1 MQCKTSPVCQ
11 KQPGKDRVE
20 CSVRPVLSA
29 RPNVPH
35 PPTTLQGLGEI
46 VSGRLQVMDR
56 WELAELFKWS
66 LVIVQVM
73 RTEVCLVDAD
83 VVYVL
88 FFFIVTVHVMTCVDM
103 INI

>member
-1 MQCKTSPVCQ
+1 MPHTLPLLCRDLGKLSLPGCKLWIGGNLQS
-11 KQPGKDRVE
+11 K
-20 CSVRPVLSA
+20 L
-29 RPNVPH
+29 NV
-35 PPTTLQGLGEI
+35 
-46 VSGRLQVMDR
+46 
-56 WELAELFKWS
+56 LFKWS